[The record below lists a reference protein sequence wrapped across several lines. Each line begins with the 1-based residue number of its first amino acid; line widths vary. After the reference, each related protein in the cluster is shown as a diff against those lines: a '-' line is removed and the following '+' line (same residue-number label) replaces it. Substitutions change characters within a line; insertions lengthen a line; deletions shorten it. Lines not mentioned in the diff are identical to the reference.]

1 MRQITGEQTTLRLG
15 LDDTVGALKEALRA
29 EWGIEADAQ
38 RLLLAQT
45 AVAAAGGDAEAGES
59 KGGLPLEEDEAATLR
74 ACGVADGTELLLTL
88 QDAAQGAARREL
100 REAARREAAERAE
113 AERKLAEAERELAA
127 ERAELSALR
136 GNAREHRRNA
146 LKARVAQ
153 GTCHPG
159 RGDPNRLTEPQ
170 REFLSREARRECL
183 RGCLCR
189 AMIVVLVVAVL
200 ALVALLIYATA
211 GCGGTD
217 CGPQGSCSGYPVGGC
232 TCEDGAHLTTL
243 LGGWTRKNCENV
255 TRLDWLD
262 LSHTSASGDVSGL
275 APLTQLTSL
284 NLRGTSVSGDV
295 SGLAPLTQ
303 LTELNLYD
311 TSVSGDVS
319 GLAPLTELTS
329 LSLWS
334 TSVSGDVSGLAPLTQ
349 LTVLYLGSTSVSG
362 DVSGL
367 APLTRLEYL
376 NLDDT
381 SVCGQRNGY
390 DYGTC

>member
-1 MRQITGEQTTLRLG
+1 MSSATAATPVEEGLPPPPPSSSHQPTTAETTGLLLGSGGTNDDDPTAAAEPTRLPRLLVRQITGEQTTLRLG
-15 LDDTVGALKEALRA
+15 LYDTVGALKEALRA

-74 ACGVADGTELLLTL
+74 ACGVADGAELLLTL

-127 ERAELSALR
+127 ERVELSALR

-170 REFLSREARRECL
+170 REFLSREARRVCL
-183 RGCLCR
+183 RACLCLQEPSI
-189 AMIVVLVVAVL
+189 AMIVVWVVAVL
-200 ALVALLIYATA
+200 ALVALLIYATS

-255 TRLDWLD
+255 TRLDRLD

-275 APLTQLTSL
+275 APLTQLTA
-284 NLRGTSVSGDV
+284 LR
-295 SGLAPLTQ
+295 L
-303 LTELNLYD
+303 EY
-311 TSVSGDVS
+311 
-319 GLAPLTELTS
+319 
-329 LSLWS
+329 

-349 LTVLYLGSTSVSG
+349 LTVLHLRS
-362 DVSGL
+362 
-367 APLTRLEYL
+367 
-376 NLDDT
+376 T
-381 SVCGQRNGY
+381 SVCGQRSGR